1 MALYRLYLLAYS
13 RGARVA
19 ALGRAK
25 FHLNRFTE
33 VGTWEFPL
41 FGKDSPHKGEPF
53 NRFLQILRAFIR
65 PAMLQKYFTLE
76 LICVTGYGVIAE
88 KPRVGHLTRLFP
100 CIL

>member
-1 MALYRLYLLAYS
+1 MWPRLAAQNFTSIGSLRWE
-13 RGARVA
+13 RGPKS
-19 ALGRAK
+19 GK
-25 FHLNRFTE
+25 
-33 VGTWEFPL
+33 FPL
-41 FGKDSPHKGEPF
+41 FGKDSPRMGEPF